1 MKQLAIALSIVFI
14 IFNLGSNAFTSSNLL
29 KLKEQH
35 ESYLACKSLK
45 KKAPYL
51 KLNCEKLVP
60 KNEQSEHVEEK
71 GIKILKNEANI
82 RKVNKIEEIKLKNL
96 IKELTRENER
106 RKD

>member
-1 MKQLAIALSIVFI
+1 MPLILITFTIK
-14 IFNLGSNAFTSSNLL
+14 SNALTSSNLL

-51 KLNCEKLVP
+51 KLNCEKLAP
-60 KNEQSEHVEEK
+60 KKEQSEHIEEK

-96 IKELTRENER
+96 IKELTSENER

>member
-45 KKAPYL
+45 KKTTYL
-51 KLNCEKLVP
+51 KLNCEK
-60 KNEQSEHVEEK
+60 KKKKKEQSEHIEEK

-96 IKELTRENER
+96 IKELTSENER

>member
-60 KNEQSEHVEEK
+60 KKNK
-71 GIKILKNEANI
+71 ANMLK
-82 RKVNKIEEIKLKNL
+82 K
-96 IKELTRENER
+96 KEL
-106 RKD
+106 KY